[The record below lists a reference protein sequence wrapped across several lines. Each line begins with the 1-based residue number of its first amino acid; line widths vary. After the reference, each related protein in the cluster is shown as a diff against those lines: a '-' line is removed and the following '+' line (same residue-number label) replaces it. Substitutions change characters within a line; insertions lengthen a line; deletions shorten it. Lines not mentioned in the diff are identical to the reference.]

1 MCSRR
6 STSQQTP
13 IMDETII
20 IAMCESARDSDLE
33 SYSSVQVG
41 EMLNDQAHHEE
52 HLPSKHAA
60 LVTAS
65 DFSEPMYYDIDPMR
79 SQSRSSTELN
89 TSSCSRSSSFDTRAC
104 TMAGIGAVGTAPS
117 SKPHKAQ
124 DGSWEAMKKAKER
137 DGGLTLGHFKF
148 VQRLGSGDIGSVYL
162 AELKGEGTVYN
173 AGSRPM
179 YYAVKVMDKRALATR
194 NKLLRAQT
202 EREILEA
209 LDHPF
214 LPTLYAHLD
223 ECHFSCLVMEFC
235 PGGDLHVLRQ
245 RQPGKRFCENAVR
258 FYAAEVLLALEYL
271 HMMGIVYRDLKPE
284 NVLVRDDGHIM
295 LSDFDLSLKC
305 SVNPVLSRLASVRQP
320 PSSCLPSGGASR
332 NCELP
337 GLGCVAPCSVH
348 PIASCLPV
356 PRFFHLPAPSSK
368 PKSSPLRTVRRP
380 LPELIA
386 EPTSVRSMSFVG
398 THEYL
403 APEIIIGDGHG
414 SAVDWWTFGIF
425 LFELLHGR
433 TPFRGSDNEA
443 TLMNVV
449 TQPLK
454 FPASDDPTVV
464 EFPSPPAQELIRG
477 LLVKDP
483 LKRLAATRGASE
495 VKQHAFFQGVNWAL
509 IRCAVPPE
517 VPSPYTPPPPSKPK
531 PTHNTSN
538 QKWVTDHDSAEG
550 LELF

>member
-1 MCSRR
+1 M
-6 STSQQTP
+6 
-13 IMDETII
+13 MEEKII
-20 IAMCESARDSDLE
+20 VAMCESARESDLE
-33 SYSSVQVG
+33 SYTSVQVG
-41 EMLNDQAHHEE
+41 EMLSEHHHGHE
-52 HLPSKHAA
+52 HLNNQHTVA
-60 LVTAS
+60 VRAS
-65 DFSEPMYYDIDPMR
+65 DFSEPMYYEIDPTR

-89 TSSCSRSSSFDTRAC
+89 TSSCSRSSSFDTRAG
-104 TMAGIGAVGTAPS
+104 AGTGGANGGVGTAAAAA

-124 DGSWEAMKKAKER
+124 DGAWEAIRKVKARE
-137 DGGLTLGHFKF
+137 GALSVGNFKF
-148 VQRLGSGDIGSVYL
+148 LQRLGSGDIGSVYL
-162 AELKGEGTVYN
+162 AELRGELG
-173 AGSRPM
+173 AADKKAM
-179 YYAVKVMDKRALATR
+179 YYAVKVMDKRALAGR

-223 ECHFSCLVMEFC
+223 ERHFSCLVIEFC

-245 RQPGKRFCENAVR
+245 RQPSKRFCENAVR

-284 NVLVRDDGHIM
+284 NVLVREDGHIM

-320 PSSCLPSGGASR
+320 PSSCLPSGGTSG

-356 PRFFHLPAPSSK
+356 PRFFNLPTPSSK
-368 PKSSPLRTVRRP
+368 PKSTPLRTVRRP

-433 TPFRGSDNEA
+433 TPFRGPDNEA

-464 EFPSPPAQELIRG
+464 EFPSAQAQDLIKG
-477 LLVKDP
+477 LLMKDP

-495 VKQHAFFQGVNWAL
+495 VKQHAFFEGVNWAL

-517 VPSPYTPPPPSKPK
+517 VPSPYTPPPPSKLK
-531 PTHNTSN
+531 SLHTTHLN
-538 QKWVTDHDSAEG
+538 QSVNWVTDRDSSEG
-550 LELF
+550 FELF